1 MLNRKTLVKII
12 SWIPVILWMFLIYT
26 SSAQVAD
33 DSNELS
39 KGITQSIVETVESII
54 PGNDIS
60 VDNLNYLIRKSAHFF
75 TYLILALLVL
85 NAVRK
90 SRIYGIKSFTISL
103 GICVLYAISDETHQL
118 FVPGRGGQATDVLID
133 TSGAMLGIGI
143 YGFTSRMKYSNKANQ
158 K

>member
-1 MLNRKTLVKII
+1 MLNRKTIVKII
-12 SWIPVILWMFLIYT
+12 SWIAVILWMLLIYT
-26 SSAQVAD
+26 SSAQIAD

-39 KGITQSIVETVESII
+39 KGITQSIIEIVESII
-54 PGNDIS
+54 PGNVIS
-60 VDNLNYLIRKSAHFF
+60 MDSLNYLIRKSAHFF

-90 SRIYGIKSFTISL
+90 SGVFGVKSFTISL
-103 GICVLYAISDETHQL
+103 AICALYAISDETHQL

-133 TSGAMLGIGI
+133 TFGAMFGIGI
-143 YGFTSRMKYSNKANQ
+143 YGITSRVIHKENQ